1 MEGSKSGT
9 RRRKKPENAAGET
22 EALAIMRLL
31 HAMDAASNGRSAME
45 LDLRQRRLVQVLGLA
60 GPLPIAA
67 AGGRLGVSPSTMTG
81 LADRLEQQGYL
92 ARRPHPTDRRATVL
106 ELTAKGRRLFERE
119 KDFYARLI
127 GRTLDTL
134 EEPARRQVLAALAN
148 LPPPDYRAGGAGG

>member
-1 MEGSKSGT
+1 MGQSQG
-9 RRRKKPENAAGET
+9 AGEA

-119 KDFYARLI
+119 KDFYSRLI
-127 GRTLDTL
+127 DETLAPLGRSERKLVLDAL
-134 EEPARRQVLAALAN
+134 GHLEPA
-148 LPPPDYRAGGAGG
+148 DGAS

>member
-1 MEGSKSGT
+1 MGQSHG
-9 RRRKKPENAAGET
+9 AGEA

-119 KDFYARLI
+119 KDFYSRLI
-127 GRTLDTL
+127 DETLAPLGRSERKLVLDAL
-134 EEPARRQVLAALAN
+134 GHLEPA
-148 LPPPDYRAGGAGG
+148 DGAS

>member
-1 MEGSKSGT
+1 MGQSQG
-9 RRRKKPENAAGET
+9 AGEA

-119 KDFYARLI
+119 KDFYSRLI
-127 GRTLDTL
+127 DETLAPLGRSERKLVLDALGHL
-134 EEPARRQVLAALAN
+134 EPT
-148 LPPPDYRAGGAGG
+148 DGAS

>member
-1 MEGSKSGT
+1 MGQSQG
-9 RRRKKPENAAGET
+9 AGEA

-31 HAMDAASNGRSAME
+31 HAMDAASNGRSAMK

-119 KDFYARLI
+119 KDFYSRLI
-127 GRTLDTL
+127 DETLAPLGRSERKLVLDAL
-134 EEPARRQVLAALAN
+134 GHLEPA
-148 LPPPDYRAGGAGG
+148 DGAS

>member
-1 MEGSKSGT
+1 MGQSQG
-9 RRRKKPENAAGET
+9 AGEA
-22 EALAIMRLL
+22 EALAIMGLL

-119 KDFYARLI
+119 KDFYSRLI
-127 GRTLDTL
+127 DETLAPLGRSERKLVLDAL
-134 EEPARRQVLAALAN
+134 GHLEPA
-148 LPPPDYRAGGAGG
+148 DGAS